1 MSLEEYPN
9 GGHFKWLRPWVEGRK
24 LRTVIDCGAH
34 VGMWSRY
41 WYDRVERIEAFEP
54 NPDIIPKFKEEMK
67 GIKNITLH
75 EYALGSNSG
84 TVAMQYGKH
93 PGTYHIKPNLYEH
106 DGDIKIRTLDSF
118 NFTKVDIIKIDVEGY
133 EVPLLEGARET
144 ILANKPIIQIEAN
157 ETGIRYGRPK
167 IEISNTLRSLGMV
180 RVAKQ
185 WPDQI
190 WCF

>member
-1 MSLEEYPN
+1 MSLDEYPN
-9 GGHFKWLRPWVEGRK
+9 GGHFRWLRPWVEGRK

-54 NPDIIPKFKEEMK
+54 NPDIIPKFKEQMK
-67 GIKNITLH
+67 DIPNITLH
-75 EYALGSNSG
+75 EYALGNCSDS
-84 TVAMQYGKH
+84 VSMQYGKH
-93 PGTYHIKPNLYEH
+93 PGTYHVKENG
-106 DGDIKIRTLDSF
+106 GDIEMRTLDSF

-133 EVPLLEGARET
+133 EVPLLLGAKKT
-144 ILANKPIIQIEAN
+144 ILDNKPIIQIEAN
-157 ETGIRYGRPK
+157 ETGLRYGRPK
-167 IEISNTLRSLGMV
+167 IEISNTLKSFGMV
-180 RVAKQ
+180 RIAKQ